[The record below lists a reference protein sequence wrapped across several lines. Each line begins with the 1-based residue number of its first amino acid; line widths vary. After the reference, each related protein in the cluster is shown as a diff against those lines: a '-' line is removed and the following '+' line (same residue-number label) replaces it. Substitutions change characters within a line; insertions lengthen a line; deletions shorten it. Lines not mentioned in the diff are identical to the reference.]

1 MQRQITPDQCYCS
14 FGDGIVY
21 VFFPSDC
28 VPHPYDCFLCA
39 LWSPVS
45 HSEARFK
52 CLSVPCQKGLRK
64 DKKSGF
70 WRISETIDYQAFEKM
85 LKNGGRR

>member
-21 VFFPSDC
+21 EFVPTDC
-28 VPHPYDCFLCA
+28 VPHLNDCHLCA
-39 LWSPVS
+39 LWSTVS
-45 HSEARFK
+45 HSEARIK

-64 DKKSGF
+64 DKNGGF
-70 WRISETIDYQAFEKM
+70 WRISKSVDYQAFEKM
-85 LKNGGRR
+85 LENGG

>member
-21 VFFPSDC
+21 EFVPTDC
-28 VPHPYDCFLCA
+28 VPHLNDCFLCA
-39 LWSPVS
+39 FWPHVLRSDDRV
-45 HSEARFK
+45 R

-64 DKKSGF
+64 DKNGGF

-85 LKNGGRR
+85 LKNGG

>member
-21 VFFPSDC
+21 EFVPTDC
-28 VPHPYDCFLCA
+28 VPHLNDCFLCA
-39 LWSPVS
+39 FWPDVLRSNY
-45 HSEARFK
+45 RIK
-52 CLSVPCQKGLRK
+52 CLSAPCQKGLRK

-70 WRISETIDYQAFEKM
+70 WSISESVNYQQFIKI
-85 LKNGGRR
+85 LKKSLNI

>member
-21 VFFPSDC
+21 EFVPHDGVHILNDC
-28 VPHPYDCFLCA
+28 VLCA
-39 LWSPVS
+39 LWTYAGKSKE
-45 HSEARFK
+45 HLK

-64 DKKSGF
+64 DKNGGF
-70 WRISETIDYQAFEKM
+70 WRISDDVDYQRFTKM
-85 LKNGGRR
+85 LENGG